1 MADIELQSYYPDVTG
16 IIQDTTHLFDA
27 VAHFR
32 EIMMMYDCA
41 AREIR
46 TKFEVLNSDFSVRY
60 NRNPIEVIK
69 TRVKQPVSLFRKIK
83 ERGLP
88 LDEDTLMHGIHDI
101 AGVRVVCSFIDDIYR
116 LARLIA
122 GQDDITIVEIKDY
135 IQHPKPNGYR
145 SLHLIV
151 QVPVFFADQTRDM
164 TVEVQIRT
172 MAMDFWASLDHELH
186 YKKHADR
193 NVNLEDVERKLAQS
207 AEIIAETDRRMQEI
221 RSEIYGENGSSS
233 DLRKDLLKDLK
244 DL

>member
-1 MADIELQSYYPDVTG
+1 MQVPDIELQSYYPDHSSVA
-16 IIQDTTHLFDA
+16 QDTTHLFDT

-46 TKFEVLNSDFSVRY
+46 TKFEVLNRDFSVRY

-69 TRVKQPVSLFRKIK
+69 TRVKQPVSLYRKIM
-83 ERGLP
+83 ERELP
-88 LDEDTLMHGIHDI
+88 LDEDTLMNQIHDI
-101 AGVRVVCSFIDDIYR
+101 AGVRVVCSFIDDIYS

-135 IQHPKPNGYR
+135 IQNPKPNGYR

-151 QVPVFFADQTRDM
+151 QVPVFFADQTRNM

-186 YKKHADR
+186 YKKHASG
-193 NVNLEDVERKLAQS
+193 NVDLEAVERKLAES

-221 RSEIYGENGSSS
+221 RSEIYGENGSAAN
-233 DLRKDLLKDLK
+233 LKKGVFID
-244 DL
+244 

>member
-1 MADIELQSYYPDVTG
+1 MPDVELQSYYPDLSSIT
-16 IIQDTTHLFDA
+16 QDTTHLFDT
-27 VAHFR
+27 VSHFR

-69 TRVKQPVSLFRKIK
+69 TRVKQPISLFRKIQ
-83 ERGLP
+83 ERQLP
-88 LDEDTLMHGIHDI
+88 LDEDTLMNQIHDI

-116 LARLIA
+116 LARLLA
-122 GQDDITIVEIKDY
+122 GQDDITVVEIKDY
-135 IQHPKPNGYR
+135 IQNPKPNGYR

-151 QVPVFFADQTRDM
+151 QVPVFFADQTRNM

-186 YKKHADR
+186 YKKHPARD
-193 NVNLEDVERKLAQS
+193 VDLKDVERKLAES

-221 RSEIYGENGSSS
+221 RSEIYGENGSAA
-233 DLRKDLLKDLK
+233 DLK
-244 DL
+244 KDVFID